1 MAATGDRR
9 TVLARAFR
17 EHDGTQSDRSLN
29 MRRFV
34 YSVMAIGLLSAH
46 LYPSVAAQRGSGPSP
61 EDALKA
67 YRNDL
72 QGARADIMAKN
83 LTLTSEQAAKFWPA
97 YAKFQAEQTVI
108 VDQQLQA
115 MKKYAENYATLDDA
129 AALAQVDANL
139 SRDLQ
144 MNTLRRKWL
153 DEFQK
158 FLPVRTAA
166 RVIQIDR
173 RLGLAAQLSISAQL
187 PLIY

>member
-1 MAATGDRR
+1 MRKF
-9 TVLARAFR
+9 VW
-17 EHDGTQSDRSLN
+17 SL
-29 MRRFV
+29 MT
-34 YSVMAIGLLSAH
+34 IGLVSAQ
-46 LYPSVAAQRGSGPSP
+46 LAAQQAAAPSTD
-61 EDALKA
+61 DALKA
-67 YRNDL
+67 FRNDL

-83 LTLTSEQAAKFWPA
+83 LTLTAEQAAKFWPA

-115 MKKYAENYATLDDA
+115 MKKYADSYATLDDA
-129 AALAQVDANL
+129 AAMAQVEANL

-144 MNTLRRKWL
+144 INTLRKKWL
-153 DEFQK
+153 AEFQK
-158 FLPVRTAA
+158 ILPARTAA